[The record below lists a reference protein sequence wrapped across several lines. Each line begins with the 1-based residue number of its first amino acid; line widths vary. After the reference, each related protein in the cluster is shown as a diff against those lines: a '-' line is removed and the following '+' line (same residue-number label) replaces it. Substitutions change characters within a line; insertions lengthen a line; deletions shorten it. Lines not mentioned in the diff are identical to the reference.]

1 MSDLSIYQKFNT
13 PIITPKSSNTN
24 PIKPDTQNSG
34 LSTGVKVAIGTGL
47 TALAAYGIYAA
58 TRGKVKPKT
67 TPIAGTN
74 NPVQEIKE
82 LTVENFKKVGHFNKG
97 KAKLAD
103 GANYTGKIVS
113 ENKDGSKVE
122 MEYLDGVLQKSIKT
136 KGSETIFEKN
146 YKYSDELGL
155 KEVIEN
161 NKTVLEKEIDKA
173 GNLYIS
179 HTPYGKREVFT
190 NFFKTP
196 GLVEKNGRFFID
208 KQKNIK
214 GHMSDFGLIY
224 PKDGEMNASQLKINN
239 TQIPFMAIDPMHI
252 NQRTAVK
259 KGEQILNWK
268 YDGRKYN
275 DFETRNRIEIDNQ
288 YKFNSSGKCHKK
300 VYLSGRYNKYKDL
313 DYDYKSGIVTNAK
326 TPLFKFN
333 YRTNEITDLKIDRK
347 EAEELVNFAKE
358 HYKHCRN
365 IQKEKLKLYRA
376 GYDI

>member
-24 PIKPDTQNSG
+24 PIKPDTTNSG

-67 TPIAGTN
+67 APIAETN

-103 GANYTGKIVS
+103 GASYTGKIVS

-136 KGSETIFEKN
+136 KGTETIFEKN

-161 NKTVLEKEIDKA
+161 NETVLEKKIDKV

-179 HTPYGKREVFT
+179 HTPYRKRGVFT
-190 NFFKTP
+190 KFFKTP
-196 GLVEKNGRFFID
+196 GLVEKHGRFFID
-208 KQKNIK
+208 KQKNIE
-214 GHMSDFGLIY
+214 GRMSDFGLIC
-224 PKDGEMNASQLKINN
+224 PKDGNTNVSQLKINN
-239 TQIPFMAIDPMHI
+239 TQIPSLAIDPMHI
-252 NQRTAVK
+252 NQSTTVK
-259 KGEQILNWK
+259 EGEQILNWIYK
-268 YDGRKYN
+268 GTKYN
-275 DFETRNRIEIDNQ
+275 DFDTNIIRINNQ
-288 YKFNSSGKCHKK
+288 YKFNSSGKYHKE
-300 VYLSGRYNKYKDL
+300 VDLYGCYNKYQNL
-313 DYDYKSGIVTNAK
+313 HYDYKSGIVTNAE

-376 GYDI
+376 GYDR